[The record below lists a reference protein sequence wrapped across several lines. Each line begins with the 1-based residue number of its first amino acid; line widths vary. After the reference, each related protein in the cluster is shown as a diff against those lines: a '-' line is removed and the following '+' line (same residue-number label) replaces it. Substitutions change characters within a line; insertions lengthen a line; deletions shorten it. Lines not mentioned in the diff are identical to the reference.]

1 MALPVGP
8 AAPAETSSSAVVGSL
23 SAFILKRAKAI
34 HKKLQRITSYETQDK
49 ATLNADQVRAV
60 ASKPTLEA
68 VYAELNAILAQTQQ
82 HEANARSQ
90 AEAELARLTDLV
102 NANAQRADEAHAQLS
117 FLLQFLHLY
126 SLFHHDSAVN
136 AVTPQP
142 DVPAALAATV
152 TSADIHALNPVL
164 YAFANAPLSGTAPD
178 DSETALGIIKRVKES
193 DSSEIVF
200 SASSSASSIPAG
212 ITHARLAELVKAL
225 TAAPPIPT
233 QFGALDSNDL
243 DSEPTAPVAPSAEAD
258 AAVVADDA
266 TPLPASSSDPA
277 TTAEND
283 VVAQDSDQAP
293 TFLNFDADKGF
304 SLGSGP
310 VPPSA
315 SGRILFMQASEVE
328 GETETEPEQIAEQL
342 PSQSTAPDTTTTP
355 AAQAS
360 LPIPEPAG
368 TIEPEGGAVDGAP
381 AAEGLTA
388 SQADVAAPET
398 NPPVLHDSV
407 DEPPSSSAAT
417 VPAEPAT
424 PAEAA
429 PVQPKKI
436 DWASLDSD
444 DDAAIQDEVLRSSVL
459 SLVVGQEKAVESA
472 PQVAPVAVEAEA
484 TRHVKQAG
492 KTRAG
497 QSASNASASASGPNT
512 SNGPKSGRGT
522 GRSSDS
528 APAQAPAAPLRKPEP
543 IVDED
548 GFVLHTT
555 KKTLRQQQL
564 AAQQES
570 QQQNRSGGPG
580 RGGGGGRGG
589 GARMGRGGGGGTG
602 AGVRKE
608 RREGSGSA
616 EVKDGAVEGASNG
629 HGRERSSGGGGAGR
643 SGSGTG
649 TGRGAGAASGTGA
662 GGNSNGTAA
671 RGRGRGRPSNA
682 GGRQG
687 SANPGA
693 ASSAPAV

>member
-23 SAFILKRAKAI
+23 SAFILKRAKAV

-102 NANAQRADEAHAQLS
+102 NANAQRADEANAQLS

-243 DSEPTAPVAPSAEAD
+243 ESEPTAPVAPSAEAD
-258 AAVVADDA
+258 AAAVADDA
-266 TPLPASSSDPA
+266 TPVPASSSDPA

-315 SGRILFMQASEVE
+315 GGRILFMQASEVE
-328 GETETEPEQIAEQL
+328 GETEAEPEQIAEQL
-342 PSQSTAPDTTTTP
+342 PNESSAPDTTTTP
-355 AAQAS
+355 SAQAS
-360 LPIPEPAG
+360 LPIPEPAE

-381 AAEGLTA
+381 VAEDLPA
-388 SQADVAAPET
+388 SQADPAAPET
-398 NPPVLHDSV
+398 TIPPVLHDSV
-407 DEPPSSSAAT
+407 AEPQSSSAAT
-417 VPAEPAT
+417 MPTEPAT

-459 SLVVGQEKAVESA
+459 SLVAGHEKAAESA
-472 PQVAPVAVEAEA
+472 PQVAPVAAEAEG
-484 TRHVKQAG
+484 TRHVKQVG

-497 QSASNASASASGPNT
+497 QSASNTPASASGPNS

-522 GRSSDS
+522 GRTSDS

-570 QQQNRSGGPG
+570 QQNRSGGSG

-589 GARMGRGGGGGTG
+589 GARMGRGGGGGAG
-602 AGVRKE
+602 AGGRKE

-616 EVKDGAVEGASNG
+616 EVKEGAVEGASNG

-687 SANPGA
+687 SANPAA
-693 ASSAPAV
+693 ASSAPVA